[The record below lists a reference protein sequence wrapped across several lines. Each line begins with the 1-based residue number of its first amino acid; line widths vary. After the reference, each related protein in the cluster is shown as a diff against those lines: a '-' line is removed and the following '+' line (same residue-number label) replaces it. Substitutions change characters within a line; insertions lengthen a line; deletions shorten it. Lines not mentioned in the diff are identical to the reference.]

1 MKKICANPECRK
13 EFESKYKNKRFC
25 CKKCGKKV
33 FYQEHK
39 EYWNPEPKRR
49 IETEQK
55 RIKAE
60 NNAKKEK
67 RRNDIFRLMKETKM
81 QYGDVVGFYDT
92 NDLEGLYKRAN
103 YNKLVNGN
111 KEESTE
117 PRIVKSH
124 GGKITGGFDYF
135 MISTI

>member
-13 EFESKYKNKRFC
+13 EFESNYKNKRFC
-25 CKKCGKKV
+25 CKECGKKV

-39 EYWNPEPKRR
+39 EYWNHEPKRKK
-49 IETEQK
+49 EAEQK

-60 NNAKKEK
+60 NDAKKEK
-67 RRNDIFRLMKETKM
+67 RR
-81 QYGDVVGFYDT
+81 
-92 NDLEGLYKRAN
+92 
-103 YNKLVNGN
+103 
-111 KEESTE
+111 E

-135 MISTI
+135 MISTN

>member
-1 MKKICANPECRK
+1 MQILNVEKSLKVIIK
-13 EFESKYKNKRFC
+13 TKDFVLKNVP
-25 CKKCGKKV
+25 KKV
-33 FYQEHK
+33 YYAEHK
-39 EYWNPEPKRR
+39 EYWNPEPKRE

-60 NNAKKEK
+60 NDAKKEK
-67 RRNDIFRLMKETKM
+67 RRNDIFHLMRETKM
-81 QYGDVVGFYDT
+81 QYGDVVTFYDT
-92 NDLEGLYKRAN
+92 NDLEGLYKRVN

-135 MISTI
+135 MISTK